1 MFVNRYDDC
10 VEILLK
16 YGAKVDVEAR
26 MCWPGPH
33 NQNCEESGKYCVQDE
48 SMADRSSDKLQGS
61 LLYAIDGDQ
70 VGAHII
76 TDVCLLFVFLVLQ
89 PIVVVFSTAR

>member
-1 MFVNRYDDC
+1 LFVNRYDDC

-33 NQNCEESGKYCVQDE
+33 NQNCEERGKYCVQDE

-70 VGAHII
+70 VGAHNI
-76 TDVCLLFVFLVLQ
+76 TD
-89 PIVVVFSTAR
+89 IED

>member
-1 MFVNRYDDC
+1 MLVNRYDDC

-16 YGAKVDVEAR
+16 YGAKIDVETR

-33 NQNCEESGKYCVQDE
+33 NQNCEERGKYCVQDE

-61 LLYAIDGDQ
+61 LFYAIDGDQ
-70 VGAHII
+70 VSTYILYSII
-76 TDVCLLFVFLVLQ
+76 NALHRWQ
-89 PIVVVFSTAR
+89 